1 MKSFDTKKVFLTC
14 IILNLFIE
22 QKWLYLTN
30 IKLNPSINW
39 IHALCWRKSV
49 ISLKSSLFF
58 YQVNDI
64 SFREATLADAVRC
77 LKETPSPVRLI
88 ILRENP
94 QALFTTNESTCSG
107 SRQDLILSR
116 YYFSYICKAW
126 LHEIWLKIPETVFI
140 FQYTFMPFV
149 LHLCTHFTVKLLT
162 KTASCSKFSQ
172 ITVSWLF

>member
-1 MKSFDTKKVFLTC
+1 M
-14 IILNLFIE
+14 
-22 QKWLYLTN
+22 
-30 IKLNPSINW
+30 
-39 IHALCWRKSV
+39 
-49 ISLKSSLFF
+49 SLHLSLFLF

-116 YYFSYICKAW
+116 YYLS
-126 LHEIWLKIPETVFI
+126 
-140 FQYTFMPFV
+140 YTF
-149 LHLCTHFTVKLLT
+149 K
-162 KTASCSKFSQ
+162 A
-172 ITVSWLF
+172 